1 MIQLDEKLFI
11 GKGHQRCTYHYPNQ
25 DNLCIKINHNSKLAK
40 HRQEREIKF
49 FRSLKRKKVPFD
61 YISDFIEKIDT
72 NLGEGC
78 VFEIVRDYDGE
89 VSCSLFKLLNSSKVR
104 DEVLLQK
111 VRKLGT
117 FLLKNRIF
125 FHDNLPMGNVLCR
138 KNADFSYDLVIIDG
152 LGDTVFFPIL
162 NYIPQH
168 ANARILKK
176 WNKYVVQPLVKKI
189 DWISEKDLEI

>member
-49 FRSLKRKKVPFD
+49 FR
-61 YISDFIEKIDT
+61 
-72 NLGEGC
+72 
-78 VFEIVRDYDGE
+78 
-89 VSCSLFKLLNSSKVR
+89 
-104 DEVLLQK
+104 LQK